1 MDRPAPPDA
10 GHLVEVALRYVD
22 YGWPVLPLHT
32 PGPRGCSCTA
42 TGCGSAGKH
51 PRTGRGLHDASTD
64 PDQIRAWWTRWPDAN
79 VGVATG
85 ASSRLLVFD
94 VDLPDGPTSLAE
106 LEAEH
111 RGLPST
117 CEQRTGSGGR
127 QLLFAHPGGTVGN
140 RARLLPGIDVRGDG
154 GYIVVPPSIH
164 AIGSRYQWR
173 GRIPPAE
180 PPGWLLALLQRSR
193 TADAP
198 VVELAA
204 RTSPTDSQHQRYVAA
219 ALQRE
224 LASLAAAVEGSRNDT
239 LNRAA
244 FNLGQLAGAG
254 LIDRDHVALELEQ
267 VAARIGLGAAEIRR
281 TIASG
286 LAAGLK
292 HPRSPPP
299 AAALRPMPGSES
311 AGSPVRRI
319 EARRR

>member
-1 MDRPAPPDA
+1 MRRPDA
-10 GHLVEVALRYVD
+10 PDPRHLVEVALRYAD
-22 YGWPVLPLHT
+22 HGWPILPLHT
-32 PGPRGCSCTA
+32 PRPRGCSCTA
-42 TGCGSAGKH
+42 ADCGSAGKH

-94 VDLPDGPTSLAE
+94 VDLPDGPTSLAR
-106 LEAEH
+106 LEADH
-111 RGLPST
+111 RDLPPT

-164 AIGSRYQWR
+164 PTGSRYQWQ

-180 PPGWLLALLQRSR
+180 PPGWLLTLLDRSR
-193 TADAP
+193 TPDATVIEVP
-198 VVELAA
+198 T
-204 RTSPTDSQHQRYVAA
+204 RTLPTDSQHQRYVAA

-224 LASLAAAVEGSRNDT
+224 LATLAAAVEGSRNDT

-244 FNLGQLAGAG
+244 FKLGQLAGAG
-254 LIDRDHVALELEQ
+254 LVDRDHIAVELEQ
-267 VAARIGLGAAEIRR
+267 VAARIGLGPAEIRR

-286 LAAGLK
+286 LAAGLE

-299 AAALRPMPGSES
+299 AVAFRSMPGSES